1 MIENNDITDKV
12 PDEISASNGLD
23 YYIPD
28 IYNASEILFN
38 NIDLGRV
45 SKTAIYDSLGEM
57 TYGELCDT
65 ASQVGNA
72 LTSLGLPKFSR
83 VLMLLDD
90 TRAYPAAIFGAMRA
104 GFVPVLINTLSPS
117 DLIQYYLEDSG
128 ATVAFVDSQFLQLLT
143 TDSISNTKLKTVI
156 VVNGKSTSLSR
167 VECFYWDDWLNKESI
182 HLEVVN
188 THKNDMAFWMYSSG
202 STGRPKG
209 IVHLH
214 HDMAYTHSSYAKEVL
229 ELTEDDIC
237 LSPPKIFFAY
247 GYGNSLTFPFTVGA
261 STILIS
267 GRPDPQKVFESI
279 ARYKPTVFFGLPTLY
294 NSMINDVS
302 NKDADLDCLRLCISA
317 AETLSQD
324 LYNAWKNRFALNI
337 IEGLGS
343 TEVLHVYLSNTSRN
357 FKVGSAGKKVKGYE
371 VELRNDKGVRIKK
384 DEPGIL
390 WVRGDSNSPCYWNKP
405 DKTKETMKDGWIY
418 TGDRFEVDDDGFYY
432 FKGRAD
438 DLIKVSGQWVYP
450 LEIELCLVGHPCVK
464 ECAVLGVELVDKR
477 MSTKAF
483 VVLNEGYKEDNVLTR
498 DLKDYAKEK
507 LLPHKYP
514 RSIVYLKSLPKTGSG
529 KIDRQKLN

>member
-1 MIENNDITDKV
+1 MIENNDITDNV
-12 PDEISASNGLD
+12 PDEISSINGLD
-23 YYIPD
+23 FHIPD
-28 IYNASEILFN
+28 IYNASEILFS
-38 NIDLGRV
+38 NIKSGRV
-45 SKTAIYDSLGEM
+45 SKTAIYDSLGET

-65 ASQVGNA
+65 ASKVGNA
-72 LTSLGLPKFSR
+72 LKRLGLTNFSR

-90 TRAYPAAIFGAMRA
+90 TSAYPAAIFGAIGA

-128 ATVAFVDSQFLQLLT
+128 STVAFVDSEFLQLLT
-143 TDSISNTKLKTVI
+143 TDTISNSQLKTI
-156 VVNGKSTSLSR
+156 VVLNGKSNSLTNI
-167 VECFYWDDWLNKESI
+167 ECFQWDDWLSKESI
-182 HLEVVN
+182 HLEIAN

-214 HDMAYTHSSYAKEVL
+214 HDMAYTNSSYAKEVL
-229 ELTEDDIC
+229 ELTEDDVC

-261 STILIS
+261 STVLIS
-267 GRPDPQKVFESI
+267 GRPDPKKVFESI
-279 ARYKPTVFFGLPTLY
+279 RRYKPTVFFGLPTLY
-294 NSMINDVS
+294 NSMLNDES
-302 NKDADLDCLRLCISA
+302 NKDADLGCLRLCISA

-324 LYNAWKNRFALNI
+324 LYNSWKKRFDLNI

-343 TEVLHVYLSNTSRN
+343 TEVLHIYLSNTSSN
-357 FKVGSAGKKVKGYE
+357 FKVGSAGRKVKGYE
-371 VELRNDKGVRIKK
+371 VELRNEKGVPINK

-405 DKTKETMKDGWIY
+405 DKTLETMKDGWIY

-432 FKGRAD
+432 FRGRAD

-450 LEIELCLVGHPCVK
+450 LEIELCLVGHPYIK
-464 ECAVLGVELVDKR
+464 ECAVLGVELADKR
-477 MSTKAF
+477 MTTKAF
-483 VVLNEGYKEDNVLTR
+483 VVLNEGCRGNNILTR
-498 DLKDYAKEK
+498 DLKDYAKDK

-514 RSIVYLKSLPKTGSG
+514 RSIIYLESLPKTGSG
-529 KIDRQKLN
+529 KIDRQKLI